1 MRFYLFFSVHERLF
15 HPLMQEMRDR
25 YGATK
30 FGGFVW
36 GEDQQSFLRSSD
48 IRYDPLHVFSRDI
61 LAGLDDAPP
70 PDVEALR
77 KRERRYGVPINRMIW
92 SERHLLEGRSY
103 EQVLQLTEAIFRLV
117 EESFDN
123 HRPDCVFS
131 EDVSGLTSYIH
142 YVVARDRGIPFWRI
156 SGARMPGLL
165 SIYNAGLQDWN
176 LTHDKFRDL
185 SERELTPAE
194 RERAKSFVTSFV
206 EKPQQPTG
214 MKLRRKLPV
223 ADQDDVRR
231 WVSTTQRFYRD
242 AGNPTLTSPTRMV
255 AQRATR
261 LGRSYAATA
270 LDLFEQPVEGEPYVL
285 YPIHFQPEASTLVQA
300 PYYLDQVS
308 LIEDISKSLPV
319 GYRLY
324 VKEHVSNRGRRP
336 LSFYRRIKDTFGV
349 RLLGPDVDNWA
360 LIQNAAAV
368 AVITGTMGWEGI
380 LFGRPVVTF
389 GEVFFNMY
397 PDVYRAG
404 RQPKD
409 HWAALFRKAIYHHQH
424 DEEELLKFVS
434 AIQQTSK
441 PGFMA
446 NPGTF
451 EQVLEPDNVRHMA
464 DALAWGLG
472 LTGREPSSVQ
482 ARLRQ

>member
-25 YGATK
+25 YGATE

-36 GEDQQSFLRSSD
+36 GEDQESFLRATD
-48 IRYDPLHVFSRDI
+48 IRYDPLHVFSRDV
-61 LAGLDDAPP
+61 LEGLDGAPRP
-70 PDVEALR
+70 NMDALR
-77 KRERRYGVPINRMIW
+77 MREQRYGVPIHRMIW

-117 EESFDN
+117 ENSFDE
-123 HRPDCVFS
+123 HRPDCIFS

-142 YVVARDRGIPFWRI
+142 YVVARDRRIPFWRI

-165 SIYNAGLQDWN
+165 SVYNAGLQDWN
-176 LTHDKFRDL
+176 LTRDRFRDL

-194 RERAKSFVTSFV
+194 RKRAESFVSSFR
-206 EKPQQPTG
+206 ERPEQPTG
-214 MKLRRKLPV
+214 MNLRKKLPV
-223 ADQDDVRR
+223 ANRDDLRR

-242 AGNPTLTSPTRMV
+242 AGNPTLTSPTKMV
-255 AQRATR
+255 VRRATR
-261 LGRSYAATA
+261 LGRSYAASA
-270 LDLFEQPVEGEPYVL
+270 LDLFEQPVAGEPYVL
-285 YPIHFQPEASTLVQA
+285 FPIHFQPEASTLVQA

-319 GYRLY
+319 GHRLY

-336 LSFYRRIKDTFGV
+336 LSFYKDIKNTFGV
-349 RLLGPDVDNWA
+349 RLLGPDVDTWS
-360 LIQNAAAV
+360 LIQNAAAI
-368 AVITGTMGWEGI
+368 AVITGTMGWEGL
-380 LFGRPVVTF
+380 LFGKPVVTF
-389 GEVFFNMY
+389 GEVFYNMY
-397 PDVYRAG
+397 PDVHRAG
-404 RQPKD
+404 LQPKD
-409 HWAALFRKAIYHHQH
+409 RWADVFRDAIHHHEH
-424 DEEELLKFVS
+424 DEEELLKLVS

-451 EQVLEPDNVRHMA
+451 EHVLEADNVRHMA

-472 LTGREPSSVQ
+472 LTAPEADSAQP
-482 ARLRQ
+482 RLRQ

>member
-25 YGATK
+25 YGATE
-30 FGGFVW
+30 FSGFVW
-36 GEDQQSFLRSSD
+36 GEDQESFLRATD
-48 IRYDPLHVFSRDI
+48 IHYEPLHVFSRDV
-61 LAGLDDAPP
+61 LAGLDRAPP
-70 PDVEALR
+70 PDLDALR
-77 KRERRYGVPINRMIW
+77 ARERQYGVPIHRMIW

-103 EQVLQLTEAIFRLV
+103 DEVLQLTEAIFRLV
-117 EESFDN
+117 EHSFDE
-123 HRPDCVFS
+123 HRPDCIFS

-142 YVVARDRGIPFWRI
+142 YVVARDRRIPFWRI
-156 SGARMPGLL
+156 SGARIPGQL

-176 LTHDKFRDL
+176 LTRNKFREL
-185 SERELTPAE
+185 SERDLTPSE
-194 RERAKSFVTSFV
+194 EKRAASFVTSFRERPV
-206 EKPQQPTG
+206 QPTG

-223 ADQDDVRR
+223 ANREDVLR

-242 AGNPTLTSPTRMV
+242 GGNPTLTSPTRMV

-261 LGRSYAATA
+261 LGRSYAAGA
-270 LDLFEQPVEGEPYVL
+270 LDLFEEPVPGEPYVL
-285 YPIHFQPEASTLVQA
+285 FPIHFQPEASTLVQA

-319 GYRLY
+319 GHRLY

-336 LSFYRRIKDTFGV
+336 LSFYRAIQDIFGV
-349 RLLGPDVDNWA
+349 RLLGPDVDSWS
-360 LIQNAAAV
+360 LIKDAAAI
-368 AVITGTMGWEGI
+368 AVITGTMGWEGL
-380 LFGRPVVTF
+380 LFGKPVVTF

-404 RQPKD
+404 LQPKER
-409 HWAALFRKAIYHHQH
+409 WADLFRQAIYHHEH
-424 DEEELLKFVS
+424 DEEELLKLVS

-451 EQVLEPDNVRHMA
+451 EHVLEPDNVRQMA

-472 LTGREPSSVQ
+472 LTDPEPSSPELG
-482 ARLRQ
+482 LRQ